1 MMWQNGYSRLAWALL
16 AVLILVNTNSHSS
29 RVFAQ
34 DDIGEVDDSSRIPD
48 RRHRFKRK
56 AKPKGVEERPSKW
69 RLMIGRIRSQLRMHL
84 RAVVDRKIHS
94 IPKIFQQLK
103 AHAEEN
109 QTNQETVLP
118 SSDAITCSGSS
129 SSASATFRLAQ
140 DYFPRLEALEF
151 LNSTQES
158 LFGGRFFNRIDASQW
173 LSQGAT
179 REGQPELV
187 SSENVAPVVE
197 VDVNHDHATEEPLA
211 ESSLALESSLMED
224 ARPSESEQHYD
235 PPPPIPAVTR
245 RLRGAALAEFPPSDD
260 DNTPVAIVNASV
272 SRQESLA
279 QRPAF
284 PFRIWTVFSRY
295 IRRLRLSFRPCQ
307 VMALHLQ
314 ALLPQLILLL
324 PPRNMPEQPVEW
336 QRPWLA
342 PNGPCQKLAQRL
354 HSWAGQC
361 PIWQQASAVAQAV
374 SKRIRHHAA
383 TAIRRLVA
391 LSPWGPEEALKEQDE
406 PPFLDPPAES
416 NESQP
421 GEIRQRLGSNS
432 HFEVAAY
439 SSDQDSPTGLEDPPE
454 DECREQSVWDIK
466 HRAVAP
472 STAAYQPASDV
483 DGFRVDTPLLF
494 FLRPAILASLSNPRV
509 ADTIHLTLRSP
520 ADNLLRLVDVT
531 VTLLH
536 PLSIL
541 IRHMGIRQERSQ
553 VSWSAPATLLAQ
565 AKDSVFL
572 KPRGGGRSIASLVGM
587 LPIDGASPQE
597 SSPDTLL
604 MIRGGDNEDPRT
616 IDDDSQPSNLPH
628 AVDRVENREETP
640 KRRRIGSR
648 FFNRQL
654 GLAELPG
661 LEPSDARTEI
671 ASEAVDVSSSSVNGD
686 LVDFAEASETWID
699 DSSKKGASV
708 RKGILMA
715 MADTYRQWE
724 QVTDQA
730 VQDVTASIEGIAR
743 IATTRSLQFGQ
754 NHLDIIRDYYSRF
767 VALALYKPPVGLVV
781 LWAFT
786 RLFVK
791 QRLFRVHS
799 RSLLRRRRRKRLAQA
814 NAKGEGEAASTE
826 ISTEDTVLSEQ
837 EEEAMRRKRR
847 HARDRVL
854 MGRALSLDYTD
865 RTYLTRG
872 GIDPVRRQLCI
883 TALKAILDPYANKH
897 CDRPDGKHEVAPSLS
912 VAPSSDSSLASHV
925 RSNRTDLRSIP
936 SFIHQSIK
944 RFRADRTRAV
954 VQETPPMKTEA
965 NADLSKNGDL
975 GLKKAELLS
984 KLRDAISV
992 TYLPGQPRA
1001 QYVRSVVEP
1010 LAKVEEIQVSSWK
1023 RNGTERSHVGGL
1035 NFDREAPFV
1044 EDEPGSEQIIT
1055 LVGLA
1060 CEMQALDAM
1069 LR

>member
-1 MMWQNGYSRLAWALL
+1 MWQNGYSRLAWALL
-16 AVLILVNTNSHSS
+16 AVLILVSTNSHSS

-34 DDIGEVDDSSRIPD
+34 DDIGEVDDSSPIPN
-48 RRHRFKRK
+48 RRHWFKRK

-69 RLMIGRIRSQLRMHL
+69 RLMIGRIRSQWRMHL
-84 RAVVDRKIHS
+84 RAVVDRRIHS
-94 IPKIFQQLK
+94 IPKILQQLK
-103 AHAEEN
+103 AHDEEN
-109 QTNQETVLP
+109 QTDQETVLP

-129 SSASATFRLAQ
+129 SSTSATFRLAQ

-187 SSENVAPVVE
+187 SSENVTPVVE
-197 VDVNHDHATEEPLA
+197 VDVNHVTEEPLA
-211 ESSLALESSLMED
+211 ESSLALESS
-224 ARPSESEQHYD
+224 APSESEQHYD
-235 PPPPIPAVTR
+235 PPPPIPTVTR

-272 SRQESLA
+272 SHQESLA
-279 QRPAF
+279 HRPAF
-284 PFRIWTVFSRY
+284 PFRIRTEFSRY
-295 IRRLRLSFRPCQ
+295 IQRLRLSFRPCQ
-307 VMALHLQ
+307 VVVLHLQ

-324 PPRNMPEQPVEW
+324 PPRTMPEQPVEW
-336 QRPWLA
+336 QRPWLE
-342 PNGPCQKLAQRL
+342 PDGPCQKLAQRL

-374 SKRIRHHAA
+374 SKRIRHQAA

-391 LSPWGPEEALKEQDE
+391 LSPWGPEEALKEQGE
-406 PPFLDPPAES
+406 LPFLDPPAES
-416 NESQP
+416 NEIQP

-439 SSDQDSPTGLEDPPE
+439 SSDQDSATGLEDPPE
-454 DECREQSVWDIK
+454 DECREQGVCVLDFK
-466 HRAVAP
+466 HRPVAP

-483 DGFRVDTPLLF
+483 DGYRVDTPLLF
-494 FLRPAILASLSNPRV
+494 FPRPAILAILSNPRV
-509 ADTIHLTLRSP
+509 ANTIHLTIMSP
-520 ADNLLRLVDVT
+520 ADKLLHLVDVAVT
-531 VTLLH
+531 VLH
-536 PLSIL
+536 PLSML
-541 IRHMGIRQERSQ
+541 VQRMGIRRERPKG
-553 VSWSAPATLLAQ
+553 SWSAPATPLAQ
-565 AKDSVFL
+565 TKGLVFL
-572 KPRGGGRSIASLVGM
+572 KPRGEGRSKASLVGV
-587 LPIDGASPQE
+587 LPIDGVSPQE
-597 SSPDTLL
+597 SSPDALL
-604 MIRGGDNEDPRT
+604 MIRGGDNDAPRT
-616 IDDDSQPSNLPH
+616 IDDDFQTGSLPL
-628 AVDRVENREETP
+628 ENREEAP
-640 KRRRIGSR
+640 KRKRLGSR
-648 FFNRQL
+648 FFNRQH
-654 GLAELPG
+654 GSAESPG
-661 LEPSDARTEI
+661 LEPSDVRAEP
-671 ASEAVDVSSSSVNGD
+671 ASEAAAVVPSSSVNGD
-686 LVDFAEASETWID
+686 LVDLAEASEILIG
-699 DSSKKGASV
+699 SSKKGTTV

-715 MADTYRQWE
+715 MTDTYRQWE

-754 NHLDIIRDYYSRF
+754 NHLDIMRDYYSRF

-854 MGRALSLDYTD
+854 MGRALSLDSTD

-883 TALKAILDPYANKH
+883 TALKAILDPYASKH
-897 CDRPDGKHEVAPSLS
+897 YDPPGGKHEAAPSLS
-912 VAPSSDSSLASHV
+912 VAPSSDSSMASHA

-936 SFIHQSIK
+936 SFIDQSIK

-965 NADLSKNGDL
+965 NACSSDNGDL
-975 GLKKAELLS
+975 GLKAELLS
-984 KLRDAISV
+984 KLRDAIAV

-1023 RNGTERSHVGGL
+1023 RSGTESSHVGGSH
-1035 NFDREAPFV
+1035 FDREAV
-1044 EDEPGSEQIIT
+1044 SAENDPGSEQIIT
-1055 LVGLA
+1055 LAGLA